1 MATLVEIVLYC
12 MDFGHVFFIL
22 REILNSSRFSSNG
35 SFILLLLNI
44 LSIDLHFYIFS
55 PKGEKKKSQF
65 LKNVSLRKD

>member
-44 LSIDLHFYIFS
+44 LYIDLHFYIFS
-55 PKGEKKKSQF
+55 PKGEKKISI
-65 LKNVSLRKD
+65 LKECKFKES